1 MACPPLPSASCDS
14 FRKDRPLKLR
24 RTRRPA
30 QNRPNYRN
38 TVAFGDFEWDEYEA
52 RSIAEKRG
60 ATIEEATSVFLDPD
74 FATDDPSGRSRYIA
88 LGFSRLTRI
97 LFVVHVERAQR
108 VRIISARRAT
118 RSERQTYDG
127 RRHNPG

>member
-1 MACPPLPSASCDS
+1 MA
-14 FRKDRPLKLR
+14 
-24 RTRRPA
+24 
-30 QNRPNYRN
+30 
-38 TVAFGDFEWDEYEA
+38 TVGFGDFEWDEDKA
-52 RSIAEKRG
+52 RSNVEKHG
-60 ATIEEATSVFLDPD
+60 VTFEEATSVFLDPD
-74 FATDDPSGRSRYIA
+74 YLATDDPSGPSRYIA
-88 LGFSRLTRI
+88 LGFSRLARI